1 MFSVGYLQYQILH
14 NSLSLQAINLAA
26 AAAAECTLLAPA
38 VGSLS
43 CQARVPRPRTS
54 PRVLCWTSAGYL
66 SALPVIEM
74 TGVLSGYVCVVTGA
88 SRGIGKG
95 IALQLSEAGA
105 TVYITGRNKETLE
118 QASHEVESR
127 GGKCIPVVCDS
138 SEEDNIRAL
147 FEKVRREQKGRLDI
161 LVNNAYSGVETI
173 ASTMAKPFWECPASS
188 WDNLNN
194 VGLRGHYLCSVYAA
208 RIMVEARRGLIVI
221 VSSIGGL
228 RYFFNV
234 AYGVGKAAC
243 DRMAADCAIELK
255 KHNVKYISLWPG
267 AVLTETVK
275 EKMAN
280 NDASGP
286 AAEMIRH
293 MINYGE
299 TPELSGKCIVSLATD
314 PNLMN
319 YSGKVQLT
327 CDLAK
332 RYGIQDVNG
341 RPITN
346 YTSLRF
352 VVSMV
357 PSLAWLARFIPG
369 FICIPK
375 WVLTLSASKF

>member
-1 MFSVGYLQYQILH
+1 
-14 NSLSLQAINLAA
+14 
-26 AAAAECTLLAPA
+26 
-38 VGSLS
+38 
-43 CQARVPRPRTS
+43 
-54 PRVLCWTSAGYL
+54 
-66 SALPVIEM
+66 M

-105 TVYITGRNKETLE
+105 TVYITGRNKETLQ
-118 QASHEVESR
+118 QAAHEVESR
-127 GGKCIPVVCDS
+127 GGKCISVVCDS
-138 SEEDNIRAL
+138 SEDDDIKAL

-173 ASTMAKPFWECPASS
+173 VSTYTKPFWECPVSM

-194 VGLRGHYLCSVYAA
+194 AGLRGHYQCSVYAA
-208 RIMVEARRGLIVI
+208 RMMVEARRGLIVVI
-221 VSSIGGL
+221 SSIGGL
-228 RYFFNV
+228 RYLFNV
-234 AYGVGKAAC
+234 PYGIGKAAC
-243 DRMAADCAIELK
+243 DRMAADCAVELK

-267 AVLTETVK
+267 AVLTETIK
-275 EKMAN
+275 EKMA
-280 NDASGP
+280 SGDTSSSE
-286 AAEMIRH
+286 AEMLTSI
-293 MINYGE
+293 IKFGE
-299 TPELSGKCIVSLATD
+299 SPELSGKCIVSLATD

-319 YSGKVQLT
+319 YSGKVLMNF
-327 CDLAK
+327 DLAR

-352 VVSMV
+352 VLSTV